1 MRLRVGTA
9 ADTATV
15 ARIFTACWQDAYLGV
30 VAAEVLARL
39 DIPAAAALWTPLL
52 AAADPDGEV
61 IVAEDGGGAVNGLI
75 RFGLDPEERSRG
87 HVFSLYVD
95 PIVAAAGIGGAL
107 LGQAVSWFCSRRMG
121 EATLWVFEANR
132 HARGFYERRGWAPDG
147 ARRVEP
153 EFGADE
159 VRLRRAF
166 DEWI

>member
-107 LGQAVSWFCSRRMG
+107 LGQAVSWFCSRRMAAKVEYLYAQFNDTTPQG
-121 EATLWVFEANR
+121 LGTGGSLFTFHHSLDILRLGLNY
-132 HARGFYERRGWAPDG
+132 GF
-147 ARRVEP
+147 
-153 EFGADE
+153 
-159 VRLRRAF
+159 
-166 DEWI
+166 